1 MQLLRGVVQHY
12 DWGDQQTIP
21 QFLGVEPDA
30 KPWAELWFG
39 THRGGPSLVKTPS
52 GNQPLANYAGELSF
66 LVKIIAA
73 AKPLSLQTHPTDEQA
88 QSGYQQE
95 NEIGIPLDSPLRIYK
110 DASAKPELL
119 IALTPFEAICGFR
132 TDQENSELCAR
143 FGWTELGNHLADD
156 GLAECVRW
164 ALTTS
169 PHNLPQHMP
178 AWAGR
183 LATMYPGNGG
193 ILVALLMH
201 HVKLQPGQALYLGA
215 GNVHAYLG
223 GTGFEVMSS
232 SDNVVRAA
240 FTQKNINIDEF
251 LNVAHLASIT
261 SPLVEATQLGDGV
274 WQYPVGTARFG
285 TQRIDVSGSHDVR
298 ATHDAEIVVC
308 TAGNAGAL
316 TAGQAAVLRNG
327 ETVSLS
333 GNATVFRTWGTR

>member
-1 MQLLRGVVQHY
+1 MQLLRGVVHHY

-21 QFLGVEPDA
+21 GVEPDA

-39 THRGGPSLVKTPS
+39 THRSGPSLVKTET
-52 GNQPLANYAGELSF
+52 GNQPLSSYAGELSF

-95 NEIGIPLDSPLRIYK
+95 NEIGISLDSPLRIYR

-119 IALTPFEAICGFR
+119 VAMSAFEAICGFR
-132 TDQENSELCAR
+132 SDSENLELCSR
-143 FGWTELGNHLADD
+143 FGWTELGKHLADD

-164 ALTTS
+164 ALTTG
-169 PHNLPQHMP
+169 PHQLPLHMP

-223 GTGFEVMSS
+223 GTGFEVMAS
-232 SDNVVRAA
+232 SDNVVS
-240 FTQKNINIDEF
+240 
-251 LNVAHLASIT
+251 H
-261 SPLVEATQLGDGV
+261 GV
-274 WQYPVGTARFG
+274 WQYPVTTSRFG
-285 TQRIDVSGSHDVR
+285 TQRIDVSGTHELR
-298 ATHDAEIVVC
+298 ATHDAEILVC
-308 TAGNAGAL
+308 TSGNATSL
-316 TAGQAAVLRNG
+316 QAGQAAVMRNG
-327 ETVSLS
+327 ESIMLS
-333 GNATVFRTWGTR
+333 GNATVFRTWGTH